1 MRHLYQEMYTDCVM
15 LDRSI
20 VPDGEGGYISRFTEG
35 AAFSCAIVR
44 DDSSTALVAQAQGL
58 NNLYTVTVDKGMPLE
73 FHDVFRRISDGQ
85 VFRVTSNA
93 DDKQAPARATMQIA
107 QVTAEEWRIP
117 G

>member
-1 MRHLYQEMYTDCVM
+1 MKPLYREMYTDCVM
-15 LDRSI
+15 LNRSI
-20 VPDGEGGYISRFTEG
+20 VSDGEGGYISQWTDG

-44 DDSSTALVAQAQGL
+44 DDSSVAMVAQTQGI
-58 NNLYTVTVDKGMPLE
+58 NNLYTITVDKGMPLE
-73 FHDVFRRISDGQ
+73 FHDVFRRLSDGQ

-93 DDKQAPARATMQIA
+93 DDKQAPARASMQIA